1 MPKSFERDIENL
13 NVKLDLIGSLLE
25 QGNFKQALA
34 EIEELRSSVELDEFS
49 IQAGELY
56 YLNAFVLDKLGRS
69 KQALTKAKRAYE
81 ILRNTERNRKLAQIQ
96 QLMGRIYSKLGELKN
111 AEIQFTDTASTYRR
125 IGDQKG
131 IAETY
136 NELARVCFL
145 RSEYGRATEYVTD
158 ALHLFRETKDQK
170 MVAWVSGNLGTILML
185 RDRWGQAEEHLLQSL
200 EANQALNDG
209 FNVCK
214 SLLSL
219 GYLSCLLRKLSQADE
234 YLKKASI
241 LINENNYLRELA
253 ILHEYQGSLDW
264 ARGEQDSA
272 GRHFREAVGI
282 GEQLGP
288 KGAIISQAYRLL
300 AELQVDCGDSEEAL
314 ISCDRSLLASQNI
327 GERLEEA
334 AVYRTLGRI
343 YSQNGHADRV
353 RENFDRAIRI
363 FEDIGVK
370 HELARTYLFVTEC
383 DDFSY
388 WEKLK
393 CLGRAEDLTSRLD
406 TPYYLAKVHV
416 GFAEMFLKEEKFD
429 QARDFLSKAKDVFR
443 KLDEKQDLEMLSS
456 LERKVEQGTGG
467 GHSIQVGDSAEDNYF
482 DGIITQDEAI
492 LKILEKVAQVKDS
505 DISILLEGETGT
517 GKDLLAKAIHCASNR
532 GKGQFVAVN
541 CAERAEGLLESELFG
556 HKRGSFT
563 GAVADKRG
571 FVEEAHGGTLYL
583 DEIADVSPS
592 VQVKLLRAIEEK
604 EIVRLGEVKPR
615 KVDFRVIATTNKD
628 LDELV
633 SQGKF
638 RSDLFYRLNG
648 IRFRLPA
655 LRERKN
661 DIPLLVEHF
670 LKKHRQNEM
679 SKNGG
684 CEGEEFVSVPTVDKN
699 VMGLLLGYP
708 WPGNIRELDNLVKQ
722 MAIFSDG
729 QPMITEKPLA
739 GILEKLTVNGKIS
752 EEATLPD
759 RVKQIVKEEINKA
772 LAKAGGNISKA
783 ARILGIGEARLRYQM
798 KTLRINYPGKTD

>member
-1 MPKSFERDIENL
+1 MRRSYEPDIEDL
-13 NVKLDLIGSLLE
+13 NTKLRFIESLLE
-25 QGNFKQALA
+25 QGNFKLALT
-34 EIEELRSSVELDEFS
+34 EIEELQSRIQPDEFS
-49 IQAGELY
+49 VQAGELY
-56 YLNAFVLDKLGRS
+56 YMTAFVLDKLGRS

-81 ILRNTERNRKLAQIQ
+81 ILRNTGQNRQVAQIQ
-96 QLMGRIYSKLGELKN
+96 QLMGRIYSKTGELKN

-125 IGDQKG
+125 IGDRKG

-136 NELARVCFL
+136 NELARVCFI

-158 ALHLFRETKDQK
+158 ALHLFQETNDRK

-219 GYLSCLLRKLSQADE
+219 GYLSCLLRKLSEADQ
-234 YLKKASI
+234 YLKKAAV

-253 ILHEYQGSLDW
+253 ILHEYQGSLDS
-264 ARGEQDSA
+264 ARGEQDAA
-272 GRHFREAVGI
+272 GRHFQEAIRI

-288 KGAIISQAYRLL
+288 KGAITSQAYRLL
-300 AELQVDCGDSEEAL
+300 AELQVESGDSKEAL
-314 ISCDRSLLASQNI
+314 VSCDRSLLASKSI

-343 YSQNGHADRV
+343 YSHNGHAGRV
-353 RENFDRAIRI
+353 RENFDHAIRI
-363 FEDIGVK
+363 LEEIGVRY
-370 HELARTYLFVTEC
+370 ELAKTYLFMAEC
-383 DDFSY
+383 KDFDH

-393 CLGRAEDLTSRLD
+393 YLGRAEDLASRLD
-406 TPYYLAKVHV
+406 TPYYLAKVHA
-416 GFAEMFLKEEKFD
+416 GFAEMFLQDEKFE
-429 QARDFLSKAKDVFR
+429 QAKDFLSKAKDVFR
-443 KLDEKQDLEMLSS
+443 KLDERQDLEALSG
-456 LERKVEQGTGG
+456 LERKVEQGIGC
-467 GHSIQVGDSAEDNYF
+467 GHSIQVGGSEDSCLDR
-482 DGIITQDEAI
+482 IITQDEGI
-492 LKILEKVAQVKDS
+492 LQILEKVAQVKDS

-532 GKGQFVAVN
+532 RNGQLVTVS

-563 GAVADKRG
+563 GAVADKSG
-571 FVEEAHGGTLYL
+571 FVEEATGGTLYL
-583 DEIADVSPS
+583 DEIAEVSPT

-604 EIVRLGEVKPR
+604 EIVRVGEVKPK
-615 KVDFRVIATTNKD
+615 KVDFRVIAATNKD

-655 LRERKN
+655 LRERRN

-679 SKNGG
+679 RKNGAS
-684 CEGEEFVSVPTVDKN
+684 EGQGSVSIPAVDKN
-699 VMGLLLGYP
+699 VMELLLDYS

-722 MAIFSDG
+722 MVIFSDG
-729 QPMITEKPLA
+729 QPMITEKALA
-739 GILEKLTVNGKIS
+739 GILGKLTVNNGRPPREGS
-752 EEATLPD
+752 LPE
-759 RVKQIVKEEINKA
+759 RVRQYLKEEIEKA
-772 LAKAGGNISKA
+772 LTEAGGNTSKA
-783 ARILGIGEARLRYQM
+783 ARILGIGEARLRYQI
-798 KTLRINYPGKTD
+798 KVLGVVYPGKTD

>member
-1 MPKSFERDIENL
+1 MPRSFQRDIENL
-13 NVKLDLIGSLLE
+13 KTKLDFIGSLLE

-34 EIEELRSSVELDEFS
+34 EIEEFRSRVELDEFS
-49 IQAGELY
+49 IQAGELH

-69 KQALTKAKRAYE
+69 KQALTKAKQAYE

-136 NELARVCFL
+136 NELARVCFI

-158 ALHLFRETKDQK
+158 ALHLFQKTKDQK

-185 RDRWGQAEEHLLQSL
+185 RDRWGQAEEYLLQSL
-200 EANQALNDG
+200 EANQALTDG
-209 FNVCK
+209 LNVCK

-234 YLKKASI
+234 YLKRAFV
-241 LINENNYLRELA
+241 LINQNNYLRELA
-253 ILHEYQGSLDW
+253 ILHEYQGSLDS
-264 ARGEQDSA
+264 ARGELDSA
-272 GRHFREAVGI
+272 SRHFREAVSI

-300 AELQVDCGDSEEAL
+300 AELQADCGDSEEAL
-314 ISCDRSLLASQNI
+314 ISCDRSLLAAQSI

-343 YSQNGHADRV
+343 HSRNGHPHRV
-353 RENFDRAIRI
+353 RENFNQAVRI

-370 HELARTYLFVTEC
+370 HELARTYLFMTEC

-416 GFAEMFLKEEKFD
+416 GFAEMFIREEKLD
-429 QARDFLSKAKDVFR
+429 QARDFLSKAKEVFR
-443 KLDEKQDLEMLSS
+443 KLDEKQDLGMLSS
-456 LERKVEQGTGG
+456 LERKVEQEMGG
-467 GHSIQVGDSAEDNYF
+467 GHSIQVGDSADDNCF
-482 DGIITQDEAI
+482 DAIITKDEAI

-517 GKDLLAKAIHCASNR
+517 GKDLLARAIHCASNR
-532 GKGQFVAVN
+532 RNGQFVAVS

-571 FVEEAHGGTLYL
+571 FVEEAQGGTLYL

-670 LKKHRQNEM
+670 LKKHRRNEV

-684 CEGEEFVSVPTVDKN
+684 DGQEPVSIPAVDRN
-699 VMGLLLGYP
+699 VMELLLGYH

-739 GILEKLTVNGKIS
+739 GILGKLTVNGKTT
-752 EEATLPD
+752 EETSLPE
-759 RVKQIVKEEINKA
+759 RVRQYIREEVNKA
-772 LAKAGGNISKA
+772 LAEAGGNISKA

-798 KTLRINYPGKTD
+798 KTLGINCPGKTD